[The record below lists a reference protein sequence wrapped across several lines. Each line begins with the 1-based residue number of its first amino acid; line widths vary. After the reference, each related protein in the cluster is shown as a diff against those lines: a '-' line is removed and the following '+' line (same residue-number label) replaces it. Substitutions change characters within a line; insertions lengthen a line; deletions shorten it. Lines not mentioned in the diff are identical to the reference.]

1 MPRTVNVAVG
11 AVVSLSNRLRLTH
24 ILSLL
29 LLADR
34 LQGLPCFL
42 LQVGATLGW
51 EHLLFIGTRPLHLL
65 VYLHRKDG
73 RSASPLLMCMLDR
86 NILDLSTLELLD
98 RNILDSSASSSDSS
112 RSSSSSNSSPRYRHK
127 DHDAAFV

>member
-1 MPRTVNVAVG
+1 VPRTVNVAVG
-11 AVVSLSNRLRLTH
+11 AVVSLSNRLRLTR

-65 VYLHRKDG
+65 VYLHRMDG
-73 RSASPLLMCMLDR
+73 RSASPLLICWHMLDR
-86 NILDLSTLELLD
+86 NTLD
-98 RNILDSSASSSDSS
+98 RSRVDLESSVMMVSA
-112 RSSSSSNSSPRYRHK
+112 
-127 DHDAAFV
+127 